1 MIREEHM
8 DLFADEM
15 LDLTGVT
22 SVADGEGAVLDFMHD
37 GAFTVPTYD
46 ILVKVTEKA
55 TSTGAPTLVLQL
67 QTSKD
72 KLVWKTLESGHT
84 FTLAELTADTDILKA
99 TIPRTAYR
107 YIRVVAKNAAAGTT
121 FTAGKLFGTVVPRY

>member
-8 DLFADEM
+8 DLFDGGL

-22 SVADGEGAVLDFMHD
+22 SSSDGEGAVLDFMHD
-37 GAFTVPTYD
+37 EAFAVPTYD

-55 TSTGAPTLVLQL
+55 TSAGAPTLALQL
-67 QTSKD
+67 QTSED
-72 KLVWKTLESGHT
+72 KLAWKTLETGHT
-84 FTLAELTADTDILKA
+84 FTLAELAADADLLKT
-99 TIPRTAYR
+99 TIPRTAGR
-107 YIRVVAKNAAAGTT
+107 YVRVLARNAAAGTT